1 MLRVFSVYYKE
12 SSLPQTSEECES
24 ILKSVILLIESPY
37 SFHQVKAKAML
48 ELLYEKKCKKA
59 LSWLWEKYRLNPSPS
74 VQQFA
79 KKAREYRKNLDH

>member
-1 MLRVFSVYYKE
+1 MLRVFGVYYKE

-24 ILKSVILLIESPY
+24 ILKTIILSIESPHP
-37 SFHQVKAKAML
+37 FHQAKAKALL

-59 LSWLWEKYRLNPSPS
+59 LSWLWEKYRLSPSSS

-79 KKAREYRKNLDH
+79 KKAREYRKSLDR